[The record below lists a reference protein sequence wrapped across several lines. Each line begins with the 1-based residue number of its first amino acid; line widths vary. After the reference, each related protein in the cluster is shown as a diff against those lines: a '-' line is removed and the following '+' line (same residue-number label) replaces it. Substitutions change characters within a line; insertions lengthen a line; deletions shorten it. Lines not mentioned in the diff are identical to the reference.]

1 MLSRTL
7 ILALGLGFA
16 LALTADAQT
25 PYHTL
30 DQTQDNAPGVRLG
43 IGIGPFSYFGP
54 NILYGSP
61 DDQENVSQTRLGVT
75 ANLSFPLVRDK
86 VYFRA
91 VGGLLNIGASEVDGV
106 GPGQNPFLTN
116 ELLLAEGDLILT
128 ASHRRSNVVPYIFS
142 GFGALIADPFGQDD
156 FIDTLDRE
164 RTAYFIPAGLGVDF
178 RLSRN
183 VSFYLEGSYRF
194 LLNELGEAVSPVTAN
209 SGGGGDPCE
218 VDPDGMA
225 CKCKK
230 FPELPECKEDPDV
243 DPEGDFNFDNR
254 FHTTLFTGGLNFGFG
269 GAPPPPPPIP
279 CYVTDP
285 GSPACCAEYPNRPE
299 CEPEPP
305 CYETNP
311 GSPACCAEF
320 PNRPECRPEP
330 EPCCACNIADLNT
343 ASFSYGEAD
352 LSPDALSRLDENI
365 RELRENPDCHLLI
378 RGYTDN
384 SELDRYGTQ
393 LGRERARAVFDYYLD
408 RGISR
413 NRMRYEG
420 GGARF
425 SNCDKENPNP
435 GNPSCR
441 IIEITPACPPGIR
454 ACELP

>member
-279 CYVTDP
+279 PVPPVPPTP
-285 GSPACCAEYPNRPE
+285 PTPPRPPVPPTPPPAVCDLVELNTIYFDHG
-299 CEPEPP
+299 
-305 CYETNP
+305 ETNLTP
-311 GSPACCAEF
+311 QARALLAE
-320 PNRPECRPEP
+320 NVQ
-330 EPCCACNIADLNT
+330 
-343 ASFSYGEAD
+343 S
-352 LSPDALSRLDENI
+352 
-365 RELRENPDCHLLI
+365 LRENPECCLFID
-378 RGYTDN
+378 GYTDT
-384 SELDRYGTQ
+384 SEYDQFGMPLA
-393 LGRERARAVFDYYLD
+393 GRRAEAVYNYYVD
-408 RGISR
+408 RGISNDRMHVR
-413 NRMRYEG
+413 NR
-420 GGARF
+420 GA
-425 SNCDKENPNP
+425 SYPPCDKEDPEE
-435 GNPSCR
+435 GCR
-441 IIEITPACPPGIR
+441 RGRRVES
-454 ACELP
+454 LPMDCRRFQNMVH